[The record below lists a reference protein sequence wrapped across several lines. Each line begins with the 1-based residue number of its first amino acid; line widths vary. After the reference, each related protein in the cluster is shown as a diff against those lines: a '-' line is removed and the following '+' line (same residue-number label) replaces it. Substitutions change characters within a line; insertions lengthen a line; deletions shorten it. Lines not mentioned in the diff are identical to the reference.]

1 MIKYSKQ
8 RAIPAINMN
17 IQVFKSEYLNYNKFQ
32 NDVPK
37 FIKNNKAEEKDKINF
52 KDILKEEENK
62 LEEEEIER

>member
-1 MIKYSKQ
+1 
-8 RAIPAINMN
+8 MN

-37 FIKNNKAEEKDKINF
+37 LIKNNKAEEKDKINF

>member
-1 MIKYSKQ
+1 
-8 RAIPAINMN
+8 MN
-17 IQVFKSEYLNYNKFQ
+17 IQVFKSKSLNQNKFQ
-32 NDVPK
+32 NDIPD

>member
-1 MIKYSKQ
+1 
-8 RAIPAINMN
+8 MN
-17 IQVFKSEYLNYNKFQ
+17 IQVFKSEYFNQNNLQ
-32 NDVPK
+32 NDISN

>member
-1 MIKYSKQ
+1 MLIEYIKNQ
-8 RAIPAINMN
+8 
-17 IQVFKSEYLNYNKFQ
+17 IQVQ

>member
-1 MIKYSKQ
+1 
-8 RAIPAINMN
+8 MN
-17 IQVFKSEYLNYNKFQ
+17 IQVFKSEYFNHNNFQ
-32 NDVPK
+32 NDIPN

>member
-1 MIKYSKQ
+1 MFRQ
-8 RAIPAINMN
+8 
-17 IQVFKSEYLNYNKFQ
+17 EYLNYNKFQ